1 VKTHKKILIP
11 TVATAATF
19 GITSIVMAGVFA
31 SQPRGLHDCGAC
43 IGLLFWLGLPVVVLI
58 ETIKAVSRSDA
69 TDEKGDVGSS
79 DFAGCL
85 LLAGVAIGLWMVVV
99 SWSEKWSSG
108 PLYFA
113 VVIVVAPALWLTL
126 SVLATKLR
134 ERKRIRQNA
143 LEAERVRQELQYYN
157 IHCPACD
164 ASDYG
169 SETFSETYETT
180 ETQTDYE
187 YRYNSDNEYIGR
199 SEHERSV
206 PVTRTRYTI
215 RQKCNKCG
223 KTWWPKAS

>member
-1 VKTHKKILIP
+1 MKTLKKVLIP
-11 TVATAATF
+11 TVATTATF
-19 GITSIVMAGVFA
+19 GITSVVMAAVFA
-31 SQPRGLHDCGAC
+31 SHPGGLHDCGAC

-58 ETIKAVSRSDA
+58 ETIKAVSRSHA

-113 VVIVVAPALWLTL
+113 AVIVVAPALWLTL

-143 LEAERVRQELQYYN
+143 LDAERRRQEIQYQN
-157 IHCPACD
+157 THCPVCEGTD
-164 ASDYG
+164 IESKDYE
-169 SETFSETYETT
+169 STYDTT
-180 ETQTDYE
+180 ELQSERED
-187 YRYNSDNEYIGR
+187 RYDREGRYIGH
-199 SEHERSV
+199 SEHQREV
-206 PVTRTRYTI
+206 PTTKRRYWTWLT
-215 RQKCNKCG
+215 CNKCG
-223 KTWWPKAS
+223 KGWSKE